1 MPLLLFK
8 KYFTLGYLS
17 IVKRSWAVLSK
28 IDSSLPTLMGYL
40 EQTAL
45 FITIFIIFYKS
56 LTNLST
62 QLRLIILNLL
72 HVDSYLLR
80 VHRNANQID
89 QATSKV
95 VRKFFTF
102 VSVLEKRP
110 VGKDLHTKVSL
121 TSWTVMG
128 YLEQTALFIT
138 IFIIFYKSLT
148 NLSTQLRLIILN
160 LLHVDSYLLR
170 VHRNADQIDQAT
182 SKVVRK
188 FFTFVSV
195 YLVSNCLFFI
205 YKAKASPQKY
215 WITVVVYMQYFLVF
229 IIVLEY
235 YTVLKLIQSRL
246 VLLNEAIEKLL
257 YYRTVNM
264 DATQQFYYTVLKLI
278 QSRLVLLNEA
288 IEKLLYYRTV
298 NNMDA
303 TQQFHMDH
311 RSHVS
316 QLIEIKGQM
325 EVLHQVYFDMVDNC
339 TNMNQNFALLLLF
352 IITTTFLGTT
362 TLVFV
367 MSNIILASLK
377 GSEIGAIIF
386 YLSYWLGIRCFVLIV
401 IVTSS
406 VDTSS
411 EASKARRLA
420 HRLLIEDNLPEILDD
435 VTLFANRL
443 HSRKVQFT
451 ACGFFPLDFTLLY
464 NIIGATTTYWIILI
478 QFQLQTT

>member
-1 MPLLLFK
+1 MRRPPSPASTFQIIKGFLLIYKVLGLFPLSLQPQDHYARGMVSLV
-8 KYFTLGYLS
+8 YSWVTTALVASAMYLS

-80 VHRNANQID
+80 VR
-89 QATSKV
+89 
-95 VRKFFTF
+95 
-102 VSVLEKRP
+102 
-110 VGKDLHTKVSL
+110 
-121 TSWTVMG
+121 
-128 YLEQTALFIT
+128 
-138 IFIIFYKSLT
+138 
-148 NLSTQLRLIILN
+148 
-160 LLHVDSYLLR
+160 
-170 VHRNADQIDQAT
+170 RNADQIDQAT

-229 IIVLEY
+229 IIVLE
-235 YTVLKLIQSRL
+235 
-246 VLLNEAIEKLL
+246 
-257 YYRTVNM
+257 
-264 DATQQFYYTVLKLI
+264 YYTVLKLI

-377 GSEIGAIIF
+377 GSEIGTIIF

>member
-1 MPLLLFK
+1 MRRAPSPASTFHIIKGFLLIYKVLGLFPLSLQPQDHYARGMVSLV
-8 KYFTLGYLS
+8 YSWVTTALVASAMYLS

-28 IDSSLPTLMGYL
+28 IDSSLPTL
-40 EQTAL
+40 
-45 FITIFIIFYKS
+45 
-56 LTNLST
+56 
-62 QLRLIILNLL
+62 
-72 HVDSYLLR
+72 
-80 VHRNANQID
+80 
-89 QATSKV
+89 
-95 VRKFFTF
+95 
-102 VSVLEKRP
+102 
-110 VGKDLHTKVSL
+110 
-121 TSWTVMG
+121 MG

-257 YYRTVNM
+257 YYRTVN
-264 DATQQFYYTVLKLI
+264 
-278 QSRLVLLNEA
+278 
-288 IEKLLYYRTV
+288 
-298 NNMDA
+298 NMDA

-377 GSEIGAIIF
+377 GSEIGTIIF